1 MTRYVALLRG
11 IAPALPHN
19 SNAELRAVHEGLGL
33 EWVGSWASG
42 RHDHPL
48 REGAAGPARA

>member
-33 EWVGSWASG
+33 ERVGSVLALSLI
-42 RHDHPL
+42 HI
-48 REGAAGPARA
+48 